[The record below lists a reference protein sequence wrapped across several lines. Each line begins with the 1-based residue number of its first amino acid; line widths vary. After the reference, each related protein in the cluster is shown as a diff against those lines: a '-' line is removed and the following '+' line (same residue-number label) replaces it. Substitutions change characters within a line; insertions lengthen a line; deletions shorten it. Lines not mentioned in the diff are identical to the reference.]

1 MNEMNSLEDQLKS
14 WRPRRPSAGLER
26 RLFGARSKVPSLTQ
40 AFGLLA
46 PAVACLLF
54 VGVIARQPEGRALQ
68 LGGDDEKLVAV
79 LLSNQN
85 YAAFL
90 PGSFKNEQNRWDTF
104 EWTNGGGFTSSIHPF
119 PKGRTDGSDRR

>member
-14 WRPRRPSAGLER
+14 WRPRRASAALEH
-26 RLFGARSKVPSLTQ
+26 RLFGERPKAAHWPQ

-46 PAVACLLF
+46 PATACLLF
-54 VGVIARQPEGRALQ
+54 VGMIARQPEGRVTQFA
-68 LGGDDEKLVAV
+68 GDSEELVTV

-85 YAAFL
+85 FAAFL
-90 PGSFKNEQNRWDTF
+90 PGSFKNAQNRWDTF

-119 PKGRTDGSDRR
+119 PKGRTDGPELR